1 MLANDFVKSISKR
14 KKKKELPTRVLTKS
28 GKQEK
33 GENSRSTE
41 NREI

>member
-14 KKKKELPTRVLTKS
+14 KKKELPTRVLTKS

-33 GENSRSTE
+33 GENSENTE